1 VIDARAAELERVAA
15 EQAALRRV
23 ATLVAEGADE
33 TELAAAVT
41 SEIGRLFGAQRA
53 FTMRWAGDT
62 LRAIGDWSVGSEQRL
77 DAERVYPFG
86 GDTVIARVVSS
97 GAPVRLES
105 PAELHT
111 EFARRQWAEF
121 GFQAALGA
129 PIVVAGEIWGGVVA
143 FRTHPD
149 DPFPPGLEHRLED
162 FAALVAQAIFN
173 AEARR
178 EAAQLVAEQ
187 SALRRIATLVAAGR
201 PQVEVLDAVTSE
213 IGPLFAATRVH
224 VVRQDGEREELV
236 VVAAW
241 SDPSDTHR
249 EPGSPYDAT
258 PGGATLAVLDSGV
271 PSCVD
276 ESSPDR
282 GLISVISAP
291 LILKAA
297 IVGALTASRPG
308 TGAFGPR
315 AETRLRSFADL
326 AAQAIA
332 NERAQAELRESR
344 ARIVRA
350 ADETRRRLERNLHD
364 GAQQRLVSASLT
376 LRLAV
381 AQLWEAPRKD
391 VHDLLV
397 EAADELTQA
406 LAELRDLARGLH
418 PAILSDRGLTP
429 ALKALAE
436 RAPLPVELTNEIDG
450 RLPAEVEAA
459 LYYVVAESLTNVAK
473 YAQASQVTVRASN
486 EDGVA
491 RIEVADDGAG
501 GAVVG
506 AGSGLRGLADRIEA
520 LGGSFGVASPAGQG
534 TRVWAEVLLDVD
546 SDVGSSTGD

>member
-1 VIDARAAELERVAA
+1 
-15 EQAALRRV
+15 
-23 ATLVAEGADE
+23 
-33 TELAAAVT
+33 
-41 SEIGRLFGAQRA
+41 
-53 FTMRWAGDT
+53 
-62 LRAIGDWSVGSEQRL
+62 
-77 DAERVYPFG
+77 
-86 GDTVIARVVSS
+86 
-97 GAPVRLES
+97 
-105 PAELHT
+105 
-111 EFARRQWAEF
+111 
-121 GFQAALGA
+121 
-129 PIVVAGEIWGGVVA
+129 
-143 FRTHPD
+143 
-149 DPFPPGLEHRLED
+149 
-162 FAALVAQAIFN
+162 
-173 AEARR
+173 
-178 EAAQLVAEQ
+178 
-187 SALRRIATLVAAGR
+187 
-201 PQVEVLDAVTSE
+201 
-213 IGPLFAATRVH
+213 
-224 VVRQDGEREELV
+224 
-236 VVAAW
+236 
-241 SDPSDTHR
+241 
-249 EPGSPYDAT
+249 
-258 PGGATLAVLDSGV
+258 
-271 PSCVD
+271 
-276 ESSPDR
+276 
-282 GLISVISAP
+282 
-291 LILKAA
+291 
-297 IVGALTASRPG
+297 
-308 TGAFGPR
+308 
-315 AETRLRSFADL
+315 
-326 AAQAIA
+326 
-332 NERAQAELRESR
+332 
-344 ARIVRA
+344 
-350 ADETRRRLERNLHD
+350 
-364 GAQQRLVSASLT
+364 VSASLT